1 MSPQAEPP
9 SETLISDA
17 DRERLAKALSE
28 HHAAG
33 RLTLE
38 QHEQR
43 VTAIYTAGSLE
54 QAVRVLDGLPP
65 LASRRG
71 KGLLRRRGHG
81 DAAAPGPGWLPTPER
96 FRDPTSGEIMRV
108 WVDPVSGTRHYVAD
122 AGD

>member
-1 MSPQAEPP
+1 LSPQPERPDR
-9 SETLISDA
+9 TLISDA
-17 DRERLAKALSE
+17 DRERLTNALAE

-43 VTAIYTAGSLE
+43 VSVIYAADSLQ
-54 QAVRVLDGLPP
+54 QAARVLEGLPP
-65 LASRRG
+65 LPARRG
-71 KGLLRRRGHG
+71 KRLLRRRGHG
-81 DAAAPGPGWLPTPER
+81 DAAAPGTGWLPTPER